1 MHYDFLMSSHSK
13 LKKLAY
19 GLSITLAL
27 ALLPVVPASGAVK
40 AGAVC
45 PKVNTSKSVSGTKLI
60 CVKSGKKLVW
70 KAVPTDP
77 AAPTSFDD
85 LLANYK
91 GIPAAAWKS
100 AQSNIAS
107 STLATPPIEII
118 IGSKTKMPYAKSVP
132 ENALK
137 KVTGIFK
144 NFSQPPKQTALYYN
158 FNDLN
163 WAKEYLTKFKN
174 PFTTNDTYADQAVEH
189 CPNELQC
196 RGAFGNYAEG
206 TGLIIN
212 SVALPEG
219 QWIDY
224 FQTSGVQYIHEFT
237 HTVQKAQF
245 LEANSK
251 FHGGYPFWFSEGQP
265 QVAGFTGGNKT
276 LDEYN
281 EMRLKWMD
289 VPARGLG
296 GYSPADISRFYKLTN
311 NYPDDPNVKNLVYYI
326 GYITVEALTA
336 LKGIDSTM
344 NLVKAVAL
352 GDTYE
357 QAFKKIYGVEWS
369 YAEPILAQVVS
380 KQFLEVRKYATSN
393 G

>member
-1 MHYDFLMSSHSK
+1 MKRVTFTLV
-13 LKKLAY
+13 
-19 GLSITLAL
+19 LAL
-27 ALLPVVPASGAVK
+27 VLSLQLNASATAAIK
-40 AGAVC
+40 AGATC
-45 PKVNTSKSVSGTKLI
+45 TKVNSTKNLSGLKLT

-70 KAVPTDP
+70 KAVPTEP
-77 AAPTSFDD
+77 AAPTSFEN

-100 AQSNIAS
+100 AQANIAS

-118 IGSKTKMPYAKSVP
+118 VGSKTKMPYANSIP
-132 ENALK
+132 QNALK

-163 WAKEYLTKFKN
+163 WAKEYLTKFNN
-174 PFTTNDTYADQAVEH
+174 PFQTNDTYSDQAAEH

-212 SVALPEG
+212 SVALPDG
-219 QWIDY
+219 QWINY

-251 FHGGYPFWFSEGQP
+251 SHSGYPFWFSEGQP
-265 QVAGFTGGNKT
+265 QVAGFTGANKT

-296 GYSPADISRFYKLTN
+296 GYSPEDISRFYKLTT
-311 NYPDDPNVKNLVYYI
+311 NYPQDSNVKNLVYYI

-344 NLVKAVAL
+344 NLVKAVAA

>member
-1 MHYDFLMSSHSK
+1 MKRVTFTLV
-13 LKKLAY
+13 
-19 GLSITLAL
+19 LAL
-27 ALLPVVPASGAVK
+27 VLSLQLNASATAATK

-45 PKVNTSKSVSGTKLI
+45 AKVNSTKVVSGLKLT

-70 KAVPTDP
+70 KAVATEP
-77 AAPTSFDD
+77 AAPTSFDN

-100 AQSNIAS
+100 TQSNIAS
-107 STLATPPIEII
+107 NTLATPPLEILL
-118 IGSKTKMPYAKSVP
+118 GPNTKMPYEKSIV
-132 ENALK
+132 EVALK
-137 KVTGIFK
+137 KLTGIFK
-144 NFSQPPKQTALYYN
+144 NFAQPPKQTTLFYN
-158 FNDLN
+158 YKDLK
-163 WAKEYLTKFKN
+163 WATDSLSTFRN
-174 PFTTNDTYADQAVEH
+174 PFQVNDTYADQAIEH
-189 CPNELQC
+189 CPTEYFC
-196 RGAFGNYAEG
+196 RGSFGNYAEG
-206 TGLIIN
+206 TGLIIT

-224 FQTSGVQYIHEFT
+224 FDLSGALDIHEFT
-237 HTVQKAQF
+237 HTIQKAQF
-245 LEANSK
+245 LEAKKNT
-251 FHGGYPFWFSEGQP
+251 HNGYPHWFSEGQP
-265 QVAGFTGGNKT
+265 QVAAFTGANNT
-276 LDEYN
+276 LAAYK
-281 EMRLKWMD
+281 EMRLKVMD
-289 VPARGLG
+289 VPAKGLG
-296 GYSPADISRFYKLTN
+296 GYSPEDISRFYKLQSEDVRDLATSDLK
-311 NYPDDPNVKNLVYYI
+311 YTI

-344 NLVKAVAL
+344 NLVKAVAA

>member
-1 MHYDFLMSSHSK
+1 MKRVTFTLV
-13 LKKLAY
+13 
-19 GLSITLAL
+19 LAL
-27 ALLPVVPASGAVK
+27 VLSLQLNGSATAATK

-45 PKVNTSKSVSGTKLI
+45 AKINSTKVVSGLKLT

-70 KAVPTDP
+70 KAVATEP
-77 AAPTSFDD
+77 AAPTSFDN

-100 AQSNIAS
+100 TQSNIAS
-107 STLATPPIEII
+107 NTLATPPLEILL
-118 IGSKTKMPYAKSVP
+118 GPNTKMPYEKSIV
-132 ENALK
+132 EVALK
-137 KVTGIFK
+137 KLTGIFK
-144 NFSQPPKQTALYYN
+144 NFAQPPKQTTLFYN
-158 FNDLN
+158 YKDLK
-163 WAKEYLTKFKN
+163 WATDSLSTFRN
-174 PFTTNDTYADQAVEH
+174 PFRVSNTYADQAIEH
-189 CPNELQC
+189 CPTEYFC
-196 RGAFGNYAEG
+196 RGSFGNYAEG
-206 TGLIIN
+206 TGLIIT

-224 FQTSGVQYIHEFT
+224 FDLSGALDIHEFT
-237 HTVQKAQF
+237 HTIQKAQF
-245 LEANSK
+245 LEAKKNT
-251 FHGGYPFWFSEGQP
+251 HNGYPHWFSEGQP
-265 QVAGFTGGNKT
+265 QVAAFTGANNT
-276 LDEYN
+276 LSAYK
-281 EMRLKWMD
+281 EMRLKVMD
-289 VPARGLG
+289 VPAKGLG
-296 GYSPADISRFYKLTN
+296 GYSPEDISRFYKLQSEDVRDLATSDLK
-311 NYPDDPNVKNLVYYI
+311 YTI

-344 NLVKAVAL
+344 NLVKAVAA

>member
-1 MHYDFLMSSHSK
+1 MNKTRLIIHIAVGVIAM
-13 LKKLAY
+13 A
-19 GLSITLAL
+19 I
-27 ALLPVVPASGAVK
+27 LPSVPATAAIK
-40 AGAVC
+40 AGASC
-45 PKVNTSKSVSGTKLI
+45 TKVNSTKNASGIKLT

-70 KAVPTDP
+70 KAVPTEP

-100 AQSNIAS
+100 AHSNIAA
-107 STLATPPIEII
+107 STLTTPQVEII
-118 IGSKTKMPYAKSVP
+118 FGPKTKMPHGNIVI

-137 KVTGIFK
+137 QVTGIFK
-144 NFSQPPKQTALYYN
+144 NFTQPPKQTTVYYN

-163 WAKEYLTKFKN
+163 WAKDYLNKFKN
-174 PFTTNDTYADQAVEH
+174 PFQTTNTYAEQAVEH

-212 SVALPEG
+212 SVALPDG
-219 QWIDY
+219 QWVDY
-224 FQTSGVQYIHEFT
+224 FQTSGARDIHEFT
-237 HTVQKAQF
+237 HTIQKAQF
-245 LEANSK
+245 LELNK
-251 FHGGYPFWFSEGQP
+251 KIHWGYPHWFSEGQP
-265 QVAGFTGGNKT
+265 QVAGFTGANKT
-276 LDEYN
+276 LADYKD
-281 EMRLKWMD
+281 MRLRWMD

-296 GYSPADISRFYKLTN
+296 GYSPADISRFYVLQGEASG
-311 NYPDDPNVKNLVYYI
+311 DPATKNLVYTI

-344 NLVKAVAL
+344 NLVRAIAT
-352 GDTYE
+352 GDTFE

-393 G
+393 S